1 MLVGTTLQCAACSN
15 VYLFREWGKSLF
27 VDVKN
32 DDTLSFSHSESACDF
47 IER

>member
-15 VYLFREWGKSLF
+15 VHLFREWGKSLF